1 MYIVVI
7 GLGEV
12 GRHLL
17 RVLDREGH
25 DVVAVD
31 SEPSRVEHALEHF
44 DVSGVV
50 GYGAS
55 QEVLLQAGVKN
66 AGLVAAVTDNDEVN
80 LIAAL
85 AAKNAGARR
94 VIARAQGK
102 VWANWQGGV
111 RYGLLGVDVVI
122 NPRILVA
129 QELTL
134 IARSHGANEIVHL
147 ARDRITL
154 EQITLADDMKH
165 ADRPLMD
172 LKLPHGVLVAAV
184 IRGGRLFIPHG
195 STALRPKDRVYL
207 IGRPNAVRETEDFFT
222 SRTVAHN
229 VCIIGGG
236 VVGESMAL
244 ALSELGAQ
252 VLVIERDLETA
263 EKLAEK
269 LPVATI
275 VHGDG
280 TDLTLLNEEEVARY
294 DFLAAAT
301 GEDEVNLMAA
311 LLAKKLRVTRTAC
324 VVNRGD
330 YVEIYRELGIDV
342 VLSPRM
348 VASDQILRYSRQ
360 ARIQSLTVLE
370 NGQAEVVELRAR
382 KGCKALGKPLMDLG
396 LPRGLLIAAVVRDER
411 VTIARGDTEIRAGD
425 TVILLASPKTRGV
438 VEELFRAG
446 GT

>member
-31 SEPSRVEHALEHF
+31 NNPDQVEHALEHF

-55 QEVLLQAGVKN
+55 QDILQRAGVGD
-66 AGLVAAVTDNDEVN
+66 ADLVVAVTDHDEVN

-94 VIARAQGK
+94 VIARAQGN

-122 NPRILVA
+122 NPRILVS
-129 QELTL
+129 QELTM

-147 ARDRITL
+147 ARERITL
-154 EQITLADDMKH
+154 EQITLTEEMRH
-165 ADRPLMD
+165 ADKPLAE
-172 LKLPHGVLVAAV
+172 LKLPRGVLVAAV
-184 IRGGRLFIPHG
+184 IRDGRLFIPHG
-195 STALRPKDRVYL
+195 STALRPNDRVYL
-207 IGRPNAVRETEDFFT
+207 IGRPNAVREAEDFFMT
-222 SRTVAHN
+222 RSEADS

-236 VVGESMAL
+236 VIGESMAH
-244 ALSELGAQ
+244 ALSELGTQ
-252 VLVIERDLETA
+252 VLVIEQDLETA

-269 LPVATI
+269 LDSATV

-280 TDLTLLNEEEVARY
+280 TDLTLLNEEEVGRY

-311 LLAKKLRVTRTAC
+311 LLAKQLNVTRTAC

-330 YVEIYRELGIDV
+330 YIEIYRKLGIDV

-348 VASDQILRYSRQ
+348 VASDQILRYSRR
-360 ARIQSLTVLE
+360 ARVQSLTVLE
-370 NGQAEVVELRAR
+370 DGQAEVIELRAR
-382 KGCKALGKPLMDLG
+382 KGCKAVGAPLMDLD
-396 LPRGLLIAAVVRDER
+396 LPTGLLVAAIVRDEK
-411 VTIARGDTEIRAGD
+411 VTIARGDTEIAPGD
-425 TVILLASPKTRGV
+425 TVILLASTKTRGA
-438 VEELFRAG
+438 VEELFSPGAA
-446 GT
+446 